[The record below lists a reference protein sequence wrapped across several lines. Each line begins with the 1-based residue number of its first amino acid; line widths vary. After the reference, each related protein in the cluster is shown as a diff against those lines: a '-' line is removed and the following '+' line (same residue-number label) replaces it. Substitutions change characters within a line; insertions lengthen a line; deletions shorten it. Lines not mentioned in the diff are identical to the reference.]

1 MKVKY
6 AKWFPITAIFFGG
19 ALVIINLMLVSSG
32 SSQPS
37 ALIPTIILPLVG
49 ILAFFNPMYVY
60 EDGVLQ
66 ARNLLGMT
74 LFRHSRENI
83 DIEDGKKAGEHL
95 LFITKKNGKR
105 KRIMST
111 ASLLMDRK
119 QAQKLIHSLNVQN
132 TF

>member
-6 AKWFPITAIFFGG
+6 AIWFPVTFLFFAGFMVLMNVMMSAGRG
-19 ALVIINLMLVSSG
+19 APQISF
-32 SSQPS
+32 
-37 ALIPTIILPLVG
+37 IPIIILLAVG
-49 ILAFFNPMYVY
+49 ILGLINPMYVY
-60 EDGVLQ
+60 KDGELQ

-74 LFRHSRENI
+74 LFRHKRENI
-83 DIEDGKKAGEHL
+83 DIEEGKKDGERL
-95 LFITKKNGKR
+95 LFVTKKNGKR

-111 ASLLMDRK
+111 ASLRMNRH

>member
-6 AKWFPITAIFFGG
+6 AKWFPIMALLIGG
-19 ALVIINLMLVSSG
+19 ALVIIKLMLISSG
-32 SSQPS
+32 SYQPS
-37 ALIPTIILPLVG
+37 TLIPTIMLPLVG
-49 ILAFFNPMYVY
+49 ILALFNPMFVY

-66 ARNLLGMT
+66 VRNLLGMT

-119 QAQKLIHSLNVQN
+119 QVQELIHSLNVQN